1 MKLLRLKINQ
11 EEGFRS
17 LPKEF
22 EIYFL
27 RDFDYSLA
35 SDFNPYLLAGSNGS
49 GKSNVLEALA
59 EIFFH
64 LDCIYLAYKPNYFY
78 KSEKNPKGF
87 DPKVSR
93 IDAYDLEYFTF
104 LDKDFGD
111 FDRTKKVHVSIEKKA
126 GERPIVKWVNEAEFR
141 SPELEGLSQKEI
153 KFLLPEYVVGY
164 ASGNNETLS
173 LPFFKSRFLQFDEYV
188 SGLATQ
194 EFVSPSPEASLV
206 YLEESY
212 SQAIL
217 LTNLLMWD
225 SIEYPDKKK
234 VLEPFMNYVGLTDVD
249 SFRLVIRQDI
259 NMNITGYQD
268 DDEDVKTK
276 STFESKVNLLRNLD
290 LKDREDSVFIRSYI
304 EKLKRCASSWYEQ
317 QNYDTYREE
326 DDLEEYFDDSKH
338 LVLDY
343 KVNDATK
350 QAFQFHFEHDPLK
363 LFELFQLLLVQD
375 LYKVSIKEKTNIY
388 GSQNMFLNQ
397 DISLRPNEL
406 DRIIRFKDFHI
417 KKEGLKETIFTKSLS
432 DGEHQFLHS
441 LGLCLL
447 FKDTR
452 SLFLM
457 DEPET
462 HFNPDWKAKFV
473 TSLRNCFSKEEKSS
487 EETMRE
493 MLITTH
499 SPYLIS
505 DSRSE
510 YVHVF
515 KKDRETGKVI
525 ENLRPGFQTFGTSV
539 NKIGIR
545 IFEMPNT
552 IGEYAQQRLNEF
564 DKELKRLKSKKSL
577 EKLIVKV
584 KSEMGDSVE
593 RVLFVN
599 KIMDKIE
606 AIK

>member
-27 RDFDYSLA
+27 RDFDYSVA
-35 SDFNPYLLAGSNGS
+35 TDFNPYLLAGSNGS

-64 LDCIYLAYKPNYFY
+64 LDCIYLAYKPSFFY
-78 KSEKNPKGF
+78 KTEKNPKGF
-87 DPKVSR
+87 DPKLSR
-93 IDAYDLEYFTF
+93 IDAYELEYFTF
-104 LDKDFGD
+104 LDREFGD
-111 FDRTKKVHVSIEKKA
+111 YDRTKKVHVSILKTE
-126 GERPIVKWVNEAEFR
+126 GERPVVKWVNEAEFR
-141 SPELEGLSQKEI
+141 SPEEGVLSQKEI

-225 SIEYPDKKK
+225 SIDFPDKKK
-234 VLEPFMNYVGLTDVD
+234 VLEPFLNYVGLKDVD
-249 SFRLVIRQDI
+249 SFRLVIRLDVSIDI
-259 NMNITGYQD
+259 TDYYE
-268 DDEDVKTK
+268 DDEDVKTA
-276 STFESKVNLLRNLD
+276 SAFATEVDLLQNLD
-290 LKDREDSVFIRSYI
+290 LKETEGSVFLRSYI
-304 EKLKRCASSWYEQ
+304 EKLKRCATSWYEQ
-317 QNYDTYREE
+317 QNYDTYRED
-326 DDLEEYFDDSKH
+326 DDLEEHFDDSRH

-343 KVNDATK
+343 KVNNATK
-350 QAFQFHFEHDPLK
+350 QAFQFHFEHDPLM

-375 LYKVSIKEKTNIY
+375 LYKVSIKEKMNIY

-397 DISLRPNEL
+397 DVSLRPNEL

-417 KKEGLKETIFTKSLS
+417 KKEGLNETIFTKALS

-452 SLFLM
+452 SLFLL

-473 TSLRNCFSKEEKSS
+473 SSLRSCFNKEEKSS

-510 YVHVF
+510 YVYVF
-515 KKDRETGKVI
+515 KKDKETGKVMEHI
-525 ENLRPGFQTFGTSV
+525 HPGFKTFGTSV
-539 NKIGIR
+539 NKIGIS
-545 IFEMPNT
+545 IFDMPNT
-552 IGEYAQQRLNEF
+552 IGEYAQKRYEEF
-564 DKELKRLKSKKSL
+564 ETVLEITKDKKSL
-577 EKLIVKV
+577 EKLISDVIN
-584 KSEMGDSVE
+584 EMGDSVE
-593 RVLFVN
+593 RVLFLK
-599 KIMDKIE
+599 KIRDRI
-606 AIK
+606 

>member
-11 EEGFRS
+11 DEGFRS
-17 LPKEF
+17 LPKDF

-35 SDFNPYLLAGSNGS
+35 TEFNPYLLAGSNGS

-64 LDCIYLAYKPNYFY
+64 LDCIYLAYKPNFFY
-78 KSEKNPKGF
+78 KTNNNPKGF
-87 DPKVSR
+87 DPKTSR
-93 IDAYDLEYFTF
+93 IDAYELEYFTF

-111 FDRTKKVHVSIEKKA
+111 YDRTKKVHISIQKKVD
-126 GERPIVKWVNEAEFR
+126 ERPIVAWVNEAEFR
-141 SPELEGLSQKEI
+141 KPVPEGLSQKEI

-225 SIEYPDKKK
+225 SIDYPDKKK
-234 VLEPFMNYVGLTDVD
+234 VLEPFMNYVGLKDVD
-249 SFRLVIRQDI
+249 SFRLVIRQGISIDL
-259 NMNITGYQD
+259 TDYSD
-268 DDEDVKTK
+268 DDENVKTK
-276 STFESKVNLLRNLD
+276 SSFALKAKLLQNLD
-290 LKDREDSVFIRSYI
+290 LKDPDGTIFIRSYI
-304 EKLKRCASSWYEQ
+304 EKLKRCATSWYEQ
-317 QNYDTYREE
+317 QNYDTYRED
-326 DDLEEYFDDSKH
+326 DDLEEYFDDSNH
-338 LVLDY
+338 LILDY
-343 KVNDATK
+343 KVNEATK
-350 QAFQFHFEHDPLK
+350 KAFQFHFEHDPLK

-417 KKEGLKETIFTKSLS
+417 KKEGLIETIFTKALS

-452 SLFLM
+452 SLFLL

-462 HFNPDWKAKFV
+462 HFNPDWKAKFA
-473 TSLRNCFSKEEKSS
+473 TSLRNCFGKEELSS

-505 DSRSE
+505 DSKSE

-525 ENLRPGFQTFGTSV
+525 EHFHPRFQTFGSSV
-539 NKIGIR
+539 NKIGISV
-545 IFEMPNT
+545 FEMPNT
-552 IGEYAQQRLNEF
+552 IGEYA
-564 DKELKRLKSKKSL
+564 LKRYEELQIILDSTDNKDEL
-577 EKLIVKV
+577 EKLIGDVK
-584 KSEMGDSVE
+584 EELGDSVE
-593 RVLFVN
+593 RVLFIKKVV
-599 KIMDKIE
+599 DKIQ
-606 AIK
+606 AK